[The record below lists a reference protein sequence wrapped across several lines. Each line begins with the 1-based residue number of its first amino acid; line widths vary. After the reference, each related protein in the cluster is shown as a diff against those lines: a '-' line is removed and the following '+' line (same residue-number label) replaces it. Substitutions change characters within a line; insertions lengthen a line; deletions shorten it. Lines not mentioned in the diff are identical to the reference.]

1 MKTEFKNL
9 SLATDRVY
17 CSLKMYS
24 QTEEIKYLRSLLG
37 GNLEFINTILYQK
50 YSYGDVYH
58 TKYEQLIKSTLQHRG
73 ITDKDLYLLFH
84 TSLIQIVDEV
94 VSLTRHTSLKES
106 LEEMGINPITTDHSY
121 CFEVLNKAFN
131 NMVKKEVRVLN
142 KLNTSKCEGYKE
154 ALKISTTKNI
164 LDFYTLYTSKIT
176 NPFIT
181 VAFNMYNLSCNYVKK
196 YPYNI
201 DSLEQTELDNITK
214 RRLLFKFDMI
224 EFEYQNIKGYLTKRI
239 NWMQRTSNPIT
250 GVKETIDFYQLTKDY
265 TEIEVLNIY
274 CQVLKDLMVD
284 NKYNKQL
291 ARFLDSH

>member
-9 SLATDRVY
+9 SLATDRIY
-17 CSLKMYS
+17 CSLKMYI
-24 QTEEIKYLRSLLG
+24 QTEETKFLRSLLG
-37 GNLEFINTILYQK
+37 DNLEFINTLLCQK
-50 YSYGDVYH
+50 YAYGSVYH
-58 TKYEQLIKSTLQHRG
+58 SKYGNLIKSTLPYSM
-73 ITDKDLYLLFH
+73 TEKELYLLFH
-84 TSLIQIVDEV
+84 TSLIQIVDEI
-94 VSLTRHTSLKES
+94 VSLTNHTTLKAS
-106 LEEMGINPITTDHSY
+106 LEEMGIHPITTDHSY

-142 KLNTSKCEGYKE
+142 KPNTSKCEGYKE

-239 NWMQRTSNPIT
+239 NWIQRTSNPIT

-265 TEIEVLNIY
+265 TEIEVLSIY
-274 CQVLKDLMVD
+274 CQVLKDLMVG

-291 ARFLDSH
+291 AKFLDSY